1 MRSATIFNFLIEANI
16 MASIAILL
24 MIPLRKLLRKQ
35 MGNTAIC
42 FGWLLIALR
51 LLIPLTL
58 PNPLIHEIRPA
69 YLDDTAIRPIAG
81 QIKVRLVDAIG
92 DLGRFFWQA
101 GNRQAYSD
109 MQKVAVGVD
118 YNGYPAVLAWIWLG
132 GCVLILLWF
141 IYKNVKFRKTLRNNR
156 IEEISGELKDL
167 YLQLCKERKVKPVSV
182 YFTDPVPGACLVG
195 VFRPYI
201 VLPLITAPQD
211 VKNVLTHEVCHLKN
225 KDHLWGVLR
234 LFCCAIHW
242 FNPLVWIAASM
253 SRTDSE
259 LRCDD
264 RVTGPMNESERKEY
278 ANVLVLAAARKSMPG
293 LGVMATGMTM
303 TGKRLKNRLL
313 TVLADRQTKRW
324 LTISFAVLASLCLI
338 AAFCTRETISIRT
351 PFADDIGTMQ
361 TISAHDQRE
370 KPSDMVA
377 YERSIWELA
386 GYNPEELAS
395 GGTPYILDSQ
405 IVGTID
411 SRHCT
416 FDNDGTLLEL
426 QDENAPWLSIDLNNS
441 RKYVRDEEALQQI
454 SDRLVNFLETVNPGM
469 SKTIREMQVDWEQ
482 ELDGQIWIKINGIPK
497 DENDGWITFVV
508 RLEPEWQIQYFSCVT
523 NG

>member
-1 MRSATIFNFLIEANI
+1 
-16 MASIAILL
+16 
-24 MIPLRKLLRKQ
+24 
-35 MGNTAIC
+35 
-42 FGWLLIALR
+42 
-51 LLIPLTL
+51 
-58 PNPLIHEIRPA
+58 
-69 YLDDTAIRPIAG
+69 
-81 QIKVRLVDAIG
+81 
-92 DLGRFFWQA
+92 
-101 GNRQAYSD
+101 
-109 MQKVAVGVD
+109 
-118 YNGYPAVLAWIWLG
+118 
-132 GCVLILLWF
+132 
-141 IYKNVKFRKTLRNNR
+141 
-156 IEEISGELKDL
+156 
-167 YLQLCKERKVKPVSV
+167 
-182 YFTDPVPGACLVG
+182 
-195 VFRPYI
+195 
-201 VLPLITAPQD
+201 

-338 AAFCTRETISIRT
+338 AAFCTSETINFRTSISSDMDAMR
-351 PFADDIGTMQ
+351 M
-361 TISAHDQRE
+361 ISSHDQRE
-370 KPSDMVA
+370 KPSDMDA

-386 GYNPEELAS
+386 GYSQEEIQSAS
-395 GGTPYILDSQ
+395 TPYIQ
-405 IVGTID
+405 NGQTVGT
-411 SRHCT
+411 RVYQYCT
-416 FDNDGTLLEL
+416 FDDDGTLLEL
-426 QDENAPWLSIDLNNS
+426 QDENAPWLSMDLNNS

-482 ELDGQIWIKINGIPK
+482 ELDGQIWIKIDGIPK
-497 DENDGWITFVV
+497 NENDGWITFVV
-508 RLEPEWQIQYFSCVT
+508 RLEPDWQIQYFSCVT